1 MSQLAALVRV
11 SVRPMTTLRLSLLLC
26 GLLAAVG
33 TEARELTDMAGRV
46 VTAGLS
52 PEAALK
58 EAHGRI
64 EEIYKARRA

>member
-1 MSQLAALVRV
+1 MA
-11 SVRPMTTLRLSLLLC
+11 TTFVEPNLPRMNTE
-26 GLLAAVG
+26 AVG
-33 TEARELTDMAGRV
+33 RQVAEVARALTGYLADKPGV

-64 EEIYKARRA
+64 EEIYKIRRS